1 MILYLDTNI
10 LIDFVAKRQPFSQW
24 AYRIFE
30 KQKENGW
37 ELWTSCNSILDTY
50 YIIEKEIGTNI
61 ARDSIEI
68 LLGRLNI
75 QGLTKKSL
83 ILALNTSFIDYED
96 SVQYVNALE
105 ISDLN
110 FIITRNKRDFKTS
123 SIPILSSEELF
134 A

>member
-50 YIIEKEIGTNI
+50 YIIEKEIGP
-61 ARDSIEI
+61 
-68 LLGRLNI
+68 
-75 QGLTKKSL
+75 
-83 ILALNTSFIDYED
+83 
-96 SVQYVNALE
+96 QY
-105 ISDLN
+105 SQR
-110 FIITRNKRDFKTS
+110 FY
-123 SIPILSSEELF
+123 
-134 A
+134 